1 MASFY
6 TYPTVVVHRDSK
18 NLSIASQQVCDQ
30 CVISFL
36 HIIAVMFITRQVK
49 SSSQVKEVLE
59 STCIAGLCFKV
70 WC

>member
-18 NLSIASQQVCDQ
+18 NLSIASQQVSDQ

-36 HIIAVMFITRQVK
+36 HFKAIMAITRQVK
-49 SSSQVKEVLE
+49 SSSQLKQA
-59 STCIAGLCFKV
+59 IKN
-70 WC
+70 